1 MTSPYTALTPG
12 EQNAHITMAST
23 VGYSGIYPSGT
34 AHFFDPQQ
42 SALDNHDLT
51 NSSNASIFEFTN
63 LNSRFS
69 NATESYIIDD
79 FTIFNSYIHNDPNP
93 QGGQGITEKTPY
105 SFTINTSQFLNTA
118 SAAFNIYSL
127 RYRG

>member
-34 AHFFDPQQ
+34 AHFFDSQQ
-42 SALDNHDLT
+42 SALDNPTAT

-63 LNSRFS
+63 LNSTFS

-79 FTIFNSYIHNDPNP
+79 FTVFNLYRHNNL
-93 QGGQGITEKTPY
+93 QYT
-105 SFTINTSQFLNTA
+105 LNISNLLTA
-118 SAAFNIYSL
+118 STQLLNIYSPSF
-127 RYRG
+127 RTWV

>member
-1 MTSPYTALTPG
+1 MTSPYTALTPV

-42 SALDNHDLT
+42 SVLDNPTAT
-51 NSSNASIFEFTN
+51 NSSNVSIFEFTN
-63 LNSRFS
+63 LNSTFS

-79 FTIFNSYIHNDPNP
+79 FTVFNLYRH
-93 QGGQGITEKTPY
+93 
-105 SFTINTSQFLNTA
+105 NTSNYIVNSSSMLNVGTE
-118 SAAFNIYSL
+118 SFNIYSTL
-127 RYRG
+127 FRTWNLNNATS